1 MTNAESTNK
10 IIRVI
15 KFVNTGERELM
26 KIYLQGPNSKDLSL
40 FSAYVNKQLVVR
52 ALSHFKANFDD
63 KGDFIIFE
71 DSEDEILRKLVVF
84 AGVIESIKAIGEY
97 TLKHLLEFINHM
109 TPVELLFWFSRFVH
123 ANEDSRWSIRRVAK
137 AFRILYGF

>member
-1 MTNAESTNK
+1 MTIAESTNK
-10 IIRVI
+10 IIRII

-84 AGVIESIKAIGEY
+84 AGVIESIKAIGEH

-109 TPVELLFWFSRFVH
+109 TPIEALFWFSRFVYAH
-123 ANEDSRWSIRRVAK
+123 DDSRRSVRRVAR